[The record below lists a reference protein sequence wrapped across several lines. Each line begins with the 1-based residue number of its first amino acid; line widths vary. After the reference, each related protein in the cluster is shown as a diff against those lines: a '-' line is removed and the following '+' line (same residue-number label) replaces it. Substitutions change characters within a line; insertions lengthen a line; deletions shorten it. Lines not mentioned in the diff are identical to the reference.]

1 MHLAR
6 ESNVLAAVDAMIDGR
21 QSVALTLLHELRED
35 GKEAPYIISMVE
47 RQLRLMALARDAV
60 DRGIPQRELGSH
72 LGTTSPFVVRKSM
85 EQARR
90 HSWSD
95 IMWRYQRLLEADL
108 AIKQGKLE
116 PDLALELLA
125 ADQADRSRR

>member
-1 MHLAR
+1 
-6 ESNVLAAVDAMIDGR
+6 
-21 QSVALTLLHELRED
+21 
-35 GKEAPYIISMVE
+35 
-47 RQLRLMALARDAV
+47 
-60 DRGIPQRELGSH
+60 
-72 LGTTSPFVVRKSM
+72 M

-95 IMWRYQRLLEADL
+95 IMWRYQRLLDADL